1 MNLEREY
8 DVRGHTP
15 NFDVHRDAWSKA
27 ALAYRSGA
35 VSSGRANLDVIYG
48 HHPRHAYD
56 LFMPE
61 EDAGGAVA
69 VFLHGG
75 YWKRLDKSVFSHLAA
90 GLNALGVPVVM
101 ANYRLCPEA
110 EMCEIIGDVR
120 QLAAHLARR
129 LKRPLA
135 VVGHSAGAHLAA
147 CLTATD
153 WVARGF
159 ESNVIL
165 GGVGISGIY
174 DLRPLL
180 ATSQNEDLGM
190 SEVEAFAA
198 SPLLWPAPRGRSF
211 ALFAGGREAPEFLR
225 QSRTLQ
231 AAWRGCG
238 VDATMEILEDD
249 DHFTILNH
257 LSSKDGHL
265 TRAVHR
271 LCLQT

>member
-1 MNLEREY
+1 MNLEQEY
-8 DVRGHTP
+8 DVRGYTP
-15 NFDVHRDAWSKA
+15 DFDTHCEAWSRA
-27 ALAYRSGA
+27 ALAFRSGA
-35 VSSGRANLDVIYG
+35 ASAGRVDLDVIYG

-61 EDAGGAVA
+61 KDAGGAV
-69 VFLHGG
+69 VLFLHGG
-75 YWKRLDKSVFSHLAA
+75 YWKRFDKSFFSHLAA
-90 GLNALGVPVVM
+90 GLNALGMPVAM

-129 LKRPLA
+129 LRRPLA

-159 ESNVIL
+159 EADVIL

-198 SPLLWPAPRGRSF
+198 SPLLWPAPQGRRF
-211 ALFAGGREAPEFLR
+211 ALFAGGRESPEFQR

-238 VDATMEILEDD
+238 VEATLEILEKD
-249 DHFTILNH
+249 DHFTILDH
-257 LSSKDGHL
+257 LSSEEGHL
-265 TRAVHR
+265 TQAVHR
-271 LCLQT
+271 LCLQA